1 MGGAL
6 ADSSLLQVN
15 NLSVEFSTPLG
26 TVKAVTEVSWLVS
39 PGQILAIVGESGSGK
54 SVTALS
60 ILQLIPTPPGR
71 IVSGQVLFG
80 KTDLLRLSE
89 DQIRKF
95 RGRKISMVFQEPMT
109 SLNPVLS
116 IGRQITEQMKLHLG
130 LDTAEAR
137 ERAIELLTRVGISEP
152 KDRLRQ
158 YPHHFSGGMRQRVMI
173 AMALSCD
180 PELIIAD
187 EPTTALDVTI
197 QAQILQLMQ
206 RLCREMNVGL
216 VIITHNLGVVA
227 RYADRVSVMY
237 AGRIVEEGDA
247 GEIYARPQ
255 HPYTYGLLN
264 SVPRLDSARA
274 SNLIPIPGSPPD
286 LVDLPPGCSF
296 RPRCHIGRPNCETTI
311 PELTGAVS
319 GHQVACPYTA
329 EISAETRL

>member
-1 MGGAL
+1 MTE
-6 ADSSLLQVN
+6 STLLQVN

-26 TVKAVTEVSWLVS
+26 TVKAVTNVSWKVS
-39 PGQILAIVGESGSGK
+39 PGQILAVVGESGSGK

-80 KTDLLRLSE
+80 QTDLLRLSE
-89 DQIRKF
+89 DQIRTF

-130 LDTAEAR
+130 LDTAQAK

-152 KDRLRQ
+152 RDRLRQ

-227 RYADRVSVMY
+227 RYADRVNVMY

-247 GEIYARPQ
+247 GDIYARPQ

-264 SVPRLDSARA
+264 SVPRLDSAHG
-274 SNLIPIPGSPPD
+274 SNLIPIPGNPPD

-296 RPRCHIGRPNCETTI
+296 HPRCSIGKSSCERDI
-311 PELTGAVS
+311 PELVAALS
-319 GHQVACPYTA
+319 GHQVACPHSS
-329 EISAETRL
+329 EITT

>member
-1 MGGAL
+1 MTE
-6 ADSSLLQVN
+6 STLLQVN

-26 TVKAVTEVSWLVS
+26 TVKAVTNVSWKVS
-39 PGQILAIVGESGSGK
+39 PGQILAVVGESGSGK

-80 KTDLLRLSE
+80 QTDLLRLSE
-89 DQIRKF
+89 DQIRTF

-130 LDTAEAR
+130 LDTAQAK

-152 KDRLRQ
+152 RDRLRQ

-197 QAQILQLMQ
+197 LAQILQLMQ

-227 RYADRVSVMY
+227 RYADRVNVMY

-247 GEIYARPQ
+247 VDIYARPQ

-264 SVPRLDSARA
+264 SVPRLDSAHG
-274 SNLIPIPGSPPD
+274 SNLIPIPGNPPD
-286 LVDLPPGCSF
+286 LGDLPPGCSF
-296 RPRCHIGRPNCETTI
+296 HPRCSIGRSSCERDI
-311 PELTGAVS
+311 PELVAALS
-319 GHQVACPYTA
+319 GHQFACPHSS
-329 EISAETRL
+329 EITT

>member
-1 MGGAL
+1 MTESA
-6 ADSSLLQVN
+6 LLQVN

-26 TVKAVTEVSWLVS
+26 TVKAVTNVSWKVS
-39 PGQILAIVGESGSGK
+39 PGQILAVVGESGSGK

-80 KTDLLRLSE
+80 QTDLLRLSE
-89 DQIRKF
+89 DQIRTF

-130 LDTAEAR
+130 LDTAQAK

-152 KDRLRQ
+152 RDRLRQ

-227 RYADRVSVMY
+227 RYADRVNVMY

-247 GEIYARPQ
+247 VDIYARPQ

-264 SVPRLDSARA
+264 SVPRLDSAHG
-274 SNLIPIPGSPPD
+274 SNLIPIPGNPPD

-296 RPRCHIGRPNCETTI
+296 HPRCSIGRSSCERDI
-311 PELTGAVS
+311 PELVAALS
-319 GHQVACPYTA
+319 GHQVACPHSS
-329 EISAETRL
+329 EITT

>member
-1 MGGAL
+1 MTE
-6 ADSSLLQVN
+6 STLLQVN

-26 TVKAVTEVSWLVS
+26 TVKAVTNVSWKVS
-39 PGQILAIVGESGSGK
+39 PGQILAVVGESGSGK

-80 KTDLLRLSE
+80 QTDLLRLSE
-89 DQIRKF
+89 DQIRTF

-130 LDTAEAR
+130 LVTAQAK

-152 KDRLRQ
+152 RDRLRQ

-227 RYADRVSVMY
+227 RYADRVNVMY

-247 GEIYARPQ
+247 GDIYARPQ

-264 SVPRLDSARA
+264 SVPRLDSAHG
-274 SNLIPIPGSPPD
+274 SNLIPIPGNPPD

-296 RPRCHIGRPNCETTI
+296 HPRCSIGRSSCERDI
-311 PELTGAVS
+311 PELVAALS
-319 GHQVACPYTA
+319 GHQVACPHSS
-329 EISAETRL
+329 EITT

>member
-1 MGGAL
+1 MTE
-6 ADSSLLQVN
+6 STLLQVN
-15 NLSVEFSTPLG
+15 NLSVEFYTPLG
-26 TVKAVTEVSWLVS
+26 TVKAVTNVSWKVS
-39 PGQILAIVGESGSGK
+39 PGQILAVVGESGSGK

-80 KTDLLRLSE
+80 QTDLLRLSE
-89 DQIRKF
+89 DQIRTF
-95 RGRKISMVFQEPMT
+95 RMVFQEPMT

-130 LDTAEAR
+130 LDTAQAK

-152 KDRLRQ
+152 RDRLRQ

-227 RYADRVSVMY
+227 RYADRVNVMY
-237 AGRIVEEGDA
+237 AGHIVEEGDA
-247 GEIYARPQ
+247 GDIYARPQ

-264 SVPRLDSARA
+264 SVPRLDSAHG
-274 SNLIPIPGSPPD
+274 SNLIPIPGNPPD

-296 RPRCHIGRPNCETTI
+296 HPRCSIGRSSCERDI
-311 PELTGAVS
+311 PELVAALS
-319 GHQVACPYTA
+319 GHQVACPHSS
-329 EISAETRL
+329 EITT

>member
-1 MGGAL
+1 
-6 ADSSLLQVN
+6 
-15 NLSVEFSTPLG
+15 
-26 TVKAVTEVSWLVS
+26 
-39 PGQILAIVGESGSGK
+39 
-54 SVTALS
+54 
-60 ILQLIPTPPGR
+60 
-71 IVSGQVLFG
+71 
-80 KTDLLRLSE
+80 
-89 DQIRKF
+89 
-95 RGRKISMVFQEPMT
+95 MT

-130 LDTAEAR
+130 LDTAQAK

-152 KDRLRQ
+152 RDRLRQ

-227 RYADRVSVMY
+227 RYADRVNVMY

-247 GEIYARPQ
+247 VDIYARPQ

-264 SVPRLDSARA
+264 SVPRLDSAHG
-274 SNLIPIPGSPPD
+274 SNLIPIPGNPPD

-296 RPRCHIGRPNCETTI
+296 RPRCSIGRSSCERDI
-311 PELTGAVS
+311 PELVAALS
-319 GHQVACPYTA
+319 GHQVACPHSS
-329 EISAETRL
+329 EITT

>member
-1 MGGAL
+1 MTESA
-6 ADSSLLQVN
+6 LLQVN
-15 NLSVEFSTPLG
+15 NLSIEFSTPLG
-26 TVKAVTEVSWLVS
+26 TVKAVTNVSWKVS
-39 PGQILAIVGESGSGK
+39 PGQILAVVGESGSGK

-80 KTDLLRLSE
+80 QTDLLRLSE
-89 DQIRKF
+89 DQIRTF

-130 LDTAEAR
+130 LDTAQAK

-152 KDRLRQ
+152 RDRLRQ

-227 RYADRVSVMY
+227 RYADRVNVMY

-247 GEIYARPQ
+247 GDIYARPQ

-264 SVPRLDSARA
+264 SVPRLDSAHG
-274 SNLIPIPGSPPD
+274 SNLIPIPGNPPD

-296 RPRCHIGRPNCETTI
+296 HPRCSIGRSSCERDI
-311 PELTGAVS
+311 PELVAALS
-319 GHQVACPYTA
+319 GHQVACPHSS
-329 EISAETRL
+329 EITT